1 MTSSIWLHCKS
12 PIVAQ
17 AIKDYLEPSFL
28 ITPHPDH
35 PDLGAGIF
43 DTFDPKTI
51 KDFHEN
57 HPHAMIYVMISRD
70 VQTQALPFAI
80 RILEKPFRLK
90 SLKQQLSEPMG
101 QSILPL
107 NEFKLYLT
115 SRLLVHLHRQKEI
128 PLTEKETEILTYLY
142 KHHPHFI
149 SKDVLLR
156 DVWQYMSG
164 VTTHTVETHIYKLKQ
179 KVMLSSGTSLIKT
192 SDQGYAL
199 DL

>member
-1 MTSSIWLHCKS
+1 MIPSIWLHCES
-12 PIVAQ
+12 PIVAL
-17 AIKDYLEPSFL
+17 AIKDYLEPFFL
-28 ITPHPDH
+28 MTPHPDH
-35 PDLGAGIF
+35 PDLGAAIF
-43 DTFDPKTI
+43 DTFDSRI
-51 KDFHEN
+51 IQDFHEKY
-57 HPHAMIYVMISRD
+57 PHAMIYVMVSRD
-70 VQTQALPFAI
+70 VKIQALPFAI
-80 RILEKPFRLK
+80 RILEKPFYLK
-90 SLKQQLSEPMG
+90 SLKKQLSEPMG

-107 NEFKLYLT
+107 NEFNLYLT
-115 SRLLVHLHRQKEI
+115 SRLLVHLHRQKQI

-142 KHHPHFI
+142 KHYPHFI
-149 SKDVLLR
+149 SKDVLLK